1 MNRKCLL
8 LALGFALLV
17 QPTTGQQI
25 VRKSSSDDDDDDDF
39 LDFVGTVIDVVN
51 VCAFVF
57 AGGPEEV
64 FARLAFLAVT
74 ALVGLLIAFL
84 CAGFCGD
91 DYDDHCH
98 HRRSKSRD
106 GALQWGCRG
115 LTSYSVFSELAEN
128 SNRWGF

>member
-8 LALGFALLV
+8 LALGLALLV
-17 QPTTGQQI
+17 QPTSGKEI
-25 VRKSSSDDDDDDDF
+25 VRKSNSDDDDDDF

-64 FARLAFLAVT
+64 FARLALLAVT
-74 ALVGLLIAFL
+74 ALVALLIAFM
-84 CAGFCGD
+84 CAGCCGD
-91 DYDDHCH
+91 DYDDHYH
-98 HRRSKSRD
+98 HRRSRSRD
-106 GALQWGCRG
+106 GALQWAFRG